1 MIYHLLNEMVKI
13 SREYP
18 SFYDLFCV
26 SVIFIIAAAYN
37 SFKRLNINLLGIFLS
52 STLSYCLLYLVWKVK
67 IFNLTYNADMKLII
81 CILTGFISIEF
92 FTRFN
97 PAVVVSFLIEL
108 GVNTLLRQLDK
119 YDRGKKTDVKEGVQ
133 NESKPV
139 QKEFSEIPT
148 ENLEKVK
155 KDDKKDETLTGFQ
168 RTK

>member
-1 MIYHLLNEMVKI
+1 
-13 SREYP
+13 
-18 SFYDLFCV
+18 
-26 SVIFIIAAAYN
+26 
-37 SFKRLNINLLGIFLS
+37 
-52 STLSYCLLYLVWKVK
+52 
-67 IFNLTYNADMKLII
+67 MKLII

-155 KDDKKDETLTGFQ
+155 KDDKKDEALTGFQ